1 MVKEYFYNRVECAL
15 RNPMMGF
22 VPRAEYV
29 DGVGDNT
36 LIYVDVTWREL
47 EPEEG
52 VYDFAKIA
60 EDNYFKMW
68 KAQGKKVVFRFVCDL
83 PRREAHKDI
92 PDWLYE
98 KTGDGTIYD
107 CEYGKGYS
115 PNYANPLFIDY
126 HKKAIEALGAEY
138 GQDTF
143 ICYVQFGSLGHWGEW
158 HVNYGAGIERFPSE
172 EICRQYVE
180 PYIAAFPKAKL
191 MMRRPF
197 SFVTEYG
204 MGVFNDMTGEPV
216 DTEEWLDWIHSGGV
230 YDDASEPIVLTPC
243 EGVWQTAPIGGEFT
257 SGRSMEE
264 MLVTEQARTI
274 ELLQRSYMTFI
285 GPKTPMKN
293 GEEKMWPEAVEEIL
307 KNVGYRY
314 GVDHATISHDTLQ
327 GVLSVELVLKNYG
340 VAPMYFAWPVCMYL
354 LDEQGNLTERKVL
367 DVDLTKLA
375 KGQSIDIRVAWESR
389 GLKNALPRIGIGIE
403 NPDTG
408 KPEVLLDMDVKTQDK
423 VYILNAD

>member
-1 MVKEYFYNRVECAL
+1 MVKEYFYGRVGEAF

-22 VPRAEYV
+22 APRADYV
-29 DGVGDNT
+29 DAVGDNT
-36 LIYVDVTWREL
+36 LIYVDVTWKEL
-47 EPEEG
+47 EPKEG

-60 EDNYFKMW
+60 EDNHFAMW
-68 KAQGKKVVFRFVCDL
+68 KSRGKKVVFRFVCDL
-83 PRREAHKDI
+83 PGREAHKDI

-98 KTGDGTIYD
+98 KTGDGTIYN

-115 PNYANPLFIDY
+115 PNYANPLFIDC
-126 HKKAIEALGAEY
+126 HRKAIEALGAEY

-158 HVNYGAGIERFPSE
+158 HVNYEAGIERFPSE

-180 PYIAAFPKAKL
+180 PYITAFPKAKL

-197 SFVTEYG
+197 SFVTKYN
-204 MGVFNDMTGEPV
+204 MGVFNDMTGEPR
-216 DTEEWLDWIHSGGV
+216 DTEEWLDWIYNGGV
-230 YDDASEPIVLTPC
+230 YDDASEPIVLAPC
-243 EGVWQTAPIGGEFT
+243 EDVWLTAPIGGEFT

-264 MLVTEQARTI
+264 MLVTEQARTTD
-274 ELLQRSYMTFI
+274 LLQRSHMTFI
-285 GPKTPMKN
+285 GPKTPMTN
-293 GEEKMWPEAVEEIL
+293 AEEQMWPDAVAEIL

-314 GVDHATISHDTLQ
+314 GVTSAKMEQDSVL
-327 GVLSVELVLKNYG
+327 GMLSVELQLKNFG
-340 VAPMYFAWPVCMYL
+340 VAPMYFAWPACMYL
-354 LDEQGNLTERKVL
+354 LDAQGNLTGRKVL

-375 KGQSIDIRVAWESR
+375 KGQTVTAKVTWKGDNLKKVLPLVA
-389 GLKNALPRIGIGIE
+389 IGIE

-408 KPEVLLDMDVKTQDK
+408 KPEVFLDMDVKAQDK

>member
-1 MVKEYFYNRVECAL
+1 MVKEYFYGRVGGAF
-15 RNPMMGF
+15 RNPMMGLA
-22 VPRAEYV
+22 PRADYV
-29 DGVGDNT
+29 DAVGDNT

-60 EDNYFKMW
+60 EENHFVMW
-68 KAQGKKVVFRFVCDL
+68 KSKGKKVVFRFLCDL
-83 PRREAHKDI
+83 PGREAHLDI

-98 KTGDGTIYD
+98 KTGDGTVYD

-115 PNYANPLFIDY
+115 PDYTNPLFVEY
-126 HKKAIEALGAEY
+126 HKKAIEALGQEY

-158 HVNYGAGIERFPSE
+158 HVNYGAGIARFPSE

-180 PYIAAFPKAKL
+180 PYITAFPKAKL

-197 SFVTEYG
+197 SFVTKYG

-216 DTEEWLDWIHSGGV
+216 DTEEWLDWIYNGGV
-230 YDDASEPIVLTPC
+230 YDEASEPIVLVPC
-243 EGVWQTAPIGGEFT
+243 EDVWLTAPVGGEFT

-264 MLVTEQARTI
+264 MLVTEQARTLDLI
-274 ELLQRSYMTFI
+274 QRSYMTFI

-293 GEEKMWPEAVEEIL
+293 GEEKVWPEAVEEIL

-314 GVDHATISHDTLQ
+314 GVTAAKVEHDS
-327 GVLSVELVLKNYG
+327 VLGAVNVELQLKNFG
-340 VAPMYFAWPVCMYL
+340 VAPMYFAWPVCVYL
-354 LDEQGNLTERKVL
+354 LDEHGNLTERKVL
-367 DVDLTKLA
+367 DVNLTKLA
-375 KGQSIDIRVAWESR
+375 KEQSIDVKVVWE
-389 GLKNALPRIGIGIE
+389 GEKLKKKLPLIAIGIE
-403 NPDTG
+403 DPDTG
-408 KPEVLLDMDVKTQDK
+408 KPEVLLDMDVKAQDK

>member
-1 MVKEYFYNRVECAL
+1 MVKEYFYDRVKEAF

-29 DGVGDNT
+29 EAVGDNT

-60 EDNYFKMW
+60 EDNYFSMW
-68 KAQGKKVVFRFVCDL
+68 KSKGKKVVFRFVCDL
-83 PRREAHKDI
+83 PRREAHFDI

-115 PNYANPLFIDY
+115 PNYENPLFIEY
-126 HKKAIEALGAEY
+126 HKKAIEALGREY

-158 HVNYGAGIERFPSE
+158 HVNYGAGIARFPAE

-180 PYIAAFPKAKL
+180 PYVTAFPKAKL

-204 MGVFNDMTGEPV
+204 MGVFNDMAGEPV
-216 DTEEWLDWIHSGGV
+216 DTEEWLDWIHKGGV
-230 YDDASEPIVLTPC
+230 YDDASKPIVLTPC
-243 EGVWQTAPIGGEFT
+243 EDVWLTAPIGGEFS
-257 SGRSMEE
+257 SGRPMEE

-274 ELLQRSYMTFI
+274 DLLQRSYMTFI
-285 GPKTPMKN
+285 GPKTPMLN
-293 GEEKMWPEAVEEIL
+293 AEEKMWPEAVAEIL

-314 GVDHATISHDTLQ
+314 GVTSAKIEHNSDAGMVSAEVQ
-327 GVLSVELVLKNYG
+327 LKNFG
-340 VAPMYFAWPVCMYL
+340 VAPMYFEWPVCMYL
-354 LDEQGNLTERKVL
+354 LDEQGKPVERKVL
-367 DVDLTKLA
+367 DVNLTKLA
-375 KGQSIDIRVAWESR
+375 KEQTVVAKAEWKGED
-389 GLKNALPRIGIGIE
+389 LKEKLPLIAITIE

-408 KPEVLLDMDVKTQDK
+408 KPEVYLDMDVKTQDK

>member
-1 MVKEYFYNRVECAL
+1 MKEYFYKRVEGTL

-22 VPRAEYV
+22 APRAEYV
-29 DGVGDNT
+29 DQVGDNT

-52 VYDFAKIA
+52 VYDFSRIA
-60 EDNYFKMW
+60 EDNYFEMW
-68 KAQGKKVVFRFVCDL
+68 KSQGKKVVFRFVCDL
-83 PRREAHKDI
+83 PRREAHFDI

-115 PNYANPLFIDY
+115 PNYANPLFIEY
-126 HKKAIEALGAEY
+126 HKKAIEALGREY

-158 HVNYGAGIERFPSE
+158 HVNYDAGIERFPSE

-180 PYIAAFPKAKL
+180 PYIMAFPKAKL

-197 SFVTEYG
+197 SFVTEFG

-216 DTEEWLDWIHSGGV
+216 DTEEWLDWIYNGGV
-230 YDDASEPIVLTPC
+230 YEDASEPIVLTPC
-243 EGVWQTAPIGGEFT
+243 KDIWLTAPIGGEFS

-264 MLVTEQARTI
+264 MLVTEQARTT
-274 ELLQRSYMTFI
+274 ELLQRSCMTFI
-285 GPKTPMKN
+285 GPKCPMLN
-293 GEEKMWPEAVEEIL
+293 GEEKMWPEAVAEVL

-314 GVDHATISHDTLQ
+314 GAESAKVEHDNVIGTA
-327 GVLSVELVLKNYG
+327 SVELRLKNYG

-354 LDEQGNLTERKVL
+354 LDEQGKLTERKVL

-375 KGQSIDIRVAWESR
+375 KGMSVDVKVVWE
-389 GLKNALPRIGIGIE
+389 GENLKKDMQLIAIGIE

-408 KPEVLLDMDVKTQDK
+408 KPEVLLDMDVKVQDK